1 MKLDRFHVSAFARLL
16 EKMDTIKEA
25 NGSTLLDNTIFTMGA
40 GLGAGST
47 HQPNDLPL
55 VVAGGGGG
63 KLKLGKHVQCARGTP
78 LANLWLTHL
87 RALGI
92 KQDRR
97 GQHGHIELN
106 PCLKVPGVEKDHRG
120 RTP

>member
-1 MKLDRFHVSAFARLL
+1 MTHNQSEFVDDLLKLDRFHISAFARLL

-25 NGSTLLDNTIFTMGA
+25 NGTTLLDNTIFTMGA
-40 GLGAGST
+40 GLGDGAT
-47 HQPNDLPL
+47 HQYNDLPL

-63 KLKLGKHVQCARGTP
+63 KLKLGKHVQCPRSTP

-92 KQDRR
+92 KQDRYADST
-97 GQHGHIELN
+97 GTLN
-106 PCLKVPGVEKDHRG
+106 SILA
-120 RTP
+120 